1 MADPLSPIEQATNR
15 FVDSLYDFFTK
26 NDLDEEQALALENTF
41 HLFES
46 MMVLKY
52 GLSVTTKVNG
62 FEVASEIPVTGVSNP
77 VEPEKNVLLEE
88 NNAKNMFQ
96 TESGLQTG
104 ALDTVCTVG
113 KWNEMTLRNMWKTE
127 DGQSAVRVIA
137 MSQLPLA
144 KKAKIV
150 VDFYDGVVTE

>member
-1 MADPLSPIEQATNR
+1 MADPLSPIEQATNT
-15 FVDSLYDFFTK
+15 FADSLYDFFVK
-26 NDLDEEQALALENTF
+26 LNLNEEQSLALENTF
-41 HLFES
+41 SLFES

-52 GLSVTTKVNG
+52 GLSVSTEIMG

-77 VEPEKNVLLEE
+77 VEPEKTAQLEE
-88 NNAKNMFQ
+88 NNGKNMFQ

-113 KWNEMTLRNMWKTE
+113 KWKEMTLRNMWKTK
-127 DGQSAVRVIA
+127 DGQSAVRVIG

-144 KKAKIV
+144 KTAKIV
-150 VDFYDGVVTE
+150 VNYYDGAVEE

>member
-1 MADPLSPIEQATNR
+1 MADPLSPIEQTANR
-15 FVDSLYDFFTK
+15 FLDSLHDTFVK
-26 NDLDEEQALALENTF
+26 LDLNEEQSLALENTF
-41 HLFES
+41 FLFES

-52 GLSVTTKVNG
+52 EFPGVRG
-62 FEVASEIPVTGVSNP
+62 FEVASEIPVTGVPDP

>member
-1 MADPLSPIEQATNR
+1 MADPLSPIEQATNT
-15 FVDSLYDFFTK
+15 FADSLYDFFVK
-26 NDLDEEQALALENTF
+26 LNLNEEQSLALENTF
-41 HLFES
+41 SLFES

-52 GLSVTTKVNG
+52 GLSVSTEIMG

-77 VEPEKNVLLEE
+77 VEPEKTAQLEE
-88 NNAKNMFQ
+88 NNGKNMFQ

-113 KWNEMTLRNMWKTE
+113 KWKEMTLRNMWKTK
-127 DGQSAVRVIA
+127 DGQSAVRVIG

-144 KKAKIV
+144 KTAKIV
-150 VDFYDGVVTE
+150 VNYYDGVVEE

>member
-1 MADPLSPIEQATNR
+1 MADPLSPIEQATNT
-15 FVDSLYDFFTK
+15 FADALYDFFVK
-26 NDLDEEQALALENTF
+26 LNLNEEQSLALENTF
-41 HLFES
+41 SLFES

-52 GLSVTTKVNG
+52 GLSVSTEIMG

-77 VEPEKNVLLEE
+77 VEPEKTTPLEE
-88 NNAKNMFQ
+88 NNGKNMFQ

-113 KWNEMTLRNMWKTE
+113 KWKDMTLRNMWKTK
-127 DGQSAVRVIA
+127 DGQSAVRVIG

-144 KKAKIV
+144 KTAKIV
-150 VDFYDGVVTE
+150 ANYYDGVDEE